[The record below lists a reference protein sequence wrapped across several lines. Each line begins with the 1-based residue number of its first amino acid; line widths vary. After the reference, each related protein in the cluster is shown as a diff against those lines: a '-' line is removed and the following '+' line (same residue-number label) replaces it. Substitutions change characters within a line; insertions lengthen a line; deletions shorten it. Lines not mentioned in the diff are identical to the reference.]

1 MTIIRQATSEELN
14 EYAKIPMTVLV
25 ESIFKVDIIDSG
37 FGGFQLSEQPVK
49 NPWLKN
55 YDDEGDDTNVAG
67 WLEQFDVTNWS
78 FLLAEVD
85 GRIAGG
91 ATIASRTDGVHMLDS
106 RDDLGVLW
114 DLRVSDA
121 FKRQGVGA
129 ALFRAAVDWQSSEG
143 LKQVKIETQ
152 NVNVPACRFYAAMGC
167 ELRGIIHHS
176 YAADGPPVDE
186 EVQFHWWLDL

>member
-25 ESIFKVDIIDSG
+25 ESIFKVDIIDG
-37 FGGFQLSEQPVK
+37 GLGGFQLSEQPVQT
-49 NPWLKN
+49 PWLKN
-55 YDDEGDDTNVAG
+55 YDEEGGDTNVAG
-67 WLEQFDVTNWS
+67 WLKQFDVSNWS

-114 DLRVSDA
+114 DLRVDDA
-121 FKRQGVGA
+121 FKRQGIGA
-129 ALFRAAVDWQSSEG
+129 ALFRAAVDLCASAG
-143 LKQVKIETQ
+143 LRQVKIETQ
-152 NVNVPACRFYAAMGC
+152 NVNVPACRFYASQGCDLGVIHRYGYRGHPGVGHEAM
-167 ELRGIIHHS
+167 LLW
-176 YAADGPPVDE
+176 Y
-186 EVQFHWWLDL
+186 LTL